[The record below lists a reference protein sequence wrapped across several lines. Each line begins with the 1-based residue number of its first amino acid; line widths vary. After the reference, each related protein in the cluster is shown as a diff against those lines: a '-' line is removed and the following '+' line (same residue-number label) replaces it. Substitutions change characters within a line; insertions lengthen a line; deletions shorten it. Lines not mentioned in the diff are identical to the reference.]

1 LVTVTR
7 EPAPQAELDAYLQ
20 WYFERHPV
28 HADAMGV
35 PGHAS
40 RLGDFTAGG
49 YEGHQRDVARWRSRL
64 QAIDDAALSAE
75 ARIDRDLVVAV
86 LGGQLLQARWPA
98 WRRDPAEYLD
108 PVFAGLDLP
117 FLHRLAPETERV
129 AAVSSRLGEV
139 PEVLAACRHNLDPG
153 LAAPL
158 LVRRAAAQARAG
170 AAFVT
175 GALPAAVGDD
185 ELRATLV
192 HAAGPAAKAFTTTV
206 AFLEEFEGRASGDW
220 RMGEELYSGLLRER
234 ELLGFGAGELH
245 EPVSGPGRSST
256 PSCASSRRG
265 CRAAARTGGP
275 PWTPC
280 RPTTR
285 PRWRRCARSTRP
297 RPRGLGP
304 S

>member
-1 LVTVTR
+1 MTR

-158 LVRRAAAQARAG
+158 LVRRAAAQAPLGPRSSPGHYPPRSATTSCAPRWSTPQARPPRPSPPPWPFWRSSRA
-170 AAFVT
+170 A
-175 GALPAAVGDD
+175 PAATGGWA
-185 ELRATLV
+185 RSCT
-192 HAAGPAAKAFTTTV
+192 PACC
-206 AFLEEFEGRASGDW
+206 ASG
-220 RMGEELYSGLLRER
+220 
-234 ELLGFGAGELH
+234 
-245 EPVSGPGRSST
+245 
-256 PSCASSRRG
+256 SCSASAPASCTSR
-265 CRAAARTGGP
+265 
-275 PWTPC
+275 
-280 RPTTR
+280 
-285 PRWRRCARSTRP
+285 
-297 RPRGLGP
+297 
-304 S
+304 